1 MTTCPCP
8 LLAQSG
14 HYLSVEG
21 CPLLGVKRTSTA
33 GVPMS
38 ANDPTRTSS
47 SLPKPLRQWQAQAHE
62 VSPHDDVAG
71 NPTFFRCFLRV
82 SFRRGP
88 PGTLSGSGE
97 ILHDHFPDV
106 VTIAVKHHS
115 SAAKRRIRTSQGVL
129 GRPIARQS
137 IVVDWVRAKLPT
149 QPGPRLSLALA
160 PVELN

>member
-82 SFRRGP
+82 SFRERSARNLEWLRGNSP
-88 PGTLSGSGE
+88 RSFPRRRDHCRGASFQRCKAPNPHLPRRPWPTNRKTIHRLSIGSG
-97 ILHDHFPDV
+97 LNC
-106 VTIAVKHHS
+106 
-115 SAAKRRIRTSQGVL
+115 Q
-129 GRPIARQS
+129 
-137 IVVDWVRAKLPT
+137 
-149 QPGPRLSLALA
+149 LSLGYGGASLW
-160 PVELN
+160 PQSS